1 METVCL
7 FLSRAAKGDV
17 DTQVRWQL
25 TWEVSHHAAGEE
37 IVVYPLLEKHLG
49 AEGRQLV
56 DHDRAD
62 HQVRSKRIVICLTIV
77 QRVSYRSSRGSS
89 KSSSNSLG
97 TTEHD
102 DTPNQF
108 MDHF

>member
-1 METVCL
+1 METVYL
-7 FLSRAAKGDV
+7 FLSRAVKGDV

-49 AEGRQLV
+49 AEGRQLA

-62 HQVRSKRIVICLTIV
+62 HQVRSKRIVMFLTMV
-77 QRVSYRSSRGSS
+77 QRILYKPSRGSS
-89 KSSSNSLG
+89 KSSSDSLG
-97 TTEHD
+97 TTEYD
-102 DTPNQF
+102 DTPNQVV
-108 MDHF
+108 DHF